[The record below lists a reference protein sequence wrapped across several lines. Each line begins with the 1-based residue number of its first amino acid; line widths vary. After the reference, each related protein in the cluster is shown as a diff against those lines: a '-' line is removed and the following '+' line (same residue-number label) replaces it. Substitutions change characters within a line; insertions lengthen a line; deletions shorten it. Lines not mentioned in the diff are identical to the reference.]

1 MAEEQPQVLQLDITG
16 ALRGGATVNDIV
28 KDLSDK
34 QGFDYEGASTAIM
47 EDYRQRLEQDGVSY
61 SPVKLR
67 EFADEEILV
76 ELSNGQIA
84 REDMPKV
91 RGAVKGL
98 VVDVPAGIG
107 FLKGAQTGFQY
118 TPGPLPAKLV
128 GGLAGGLTGAALGY
142 APGEFILNK
151 YVYPQEAL
159 PSQRPE
165 IEASRTF
172 SGTLIPML
180 AARKLFS
187 DATVDLGGELL
198 KRNADAMTK
207 GWRKGLA
214 RAQEMGVRGLESISR
229 AVKRPLPE
237 ATTKAGTA
245 SNVIKAAGLSALPTT
260 GAYVAES
267 LDPGDPFSRFVGE
280 MGASVM
286 PVGRLASALSGGAAS
301 KLADIMSSLTTE
313 GRRIAAGEQLS
324 TSLSDV
330 AQRYNIEGGYD
341 PVEFR
346 ALLDEVFN
354 DPDIDQLVREIN
366 QGLPESS
373 QLTRPELSVAQLS
386 GLDLLDAME
395 RGLRRASNK
404 GDGPGFAEQSAQRF
418 NEFKVFSGRVMEE
431 LLKRGQND
439 PTALKEAAE
448 IQEGLLREML
458 LMRLEAAERSATAL
472 SGRVQ
477 PEQRRITASSQLAN
491 NIIDAYNEATEIG
504 SRLYERETEN
514 LRGVLL
520 APESTLDSIRGLQEV
535 RTELSP
541 VINKLL
547 REITEGSDE
556 AFGAVSRLQRQV
568 EGEIENV
575 DSLSRAARNYLSG
588 HPEVRNTLSY
598 RPRLLNA
605 EGDVLER
612 LQTLKENDPLEAKRL
627 VESLLENYTAQ
638 EGSEVNRSVKAYL
651 RKLLPELDARSE
663 LNQLQTTFNAARN
676 EQSRLEGT
684 AIETSMPI
692 LIDFK
697 RQLGLLQRQLA
708 PDPNNAQRVYD
719 LGEIEDALVRDME
732 SLVEQSS
739 EGVDVFQGLRE
750 ANAFHRAKHDVFTRT
765 FAGEARAK
773 NSRGAAKVD
782 PSLYAERLMR
792 GSGDEVSLKMRQV
805 EDAVNFIN
813 AEQFQGPRGVL
824 SPEELSQLQES
835 AVNRLGTHNAA
846 RLDVLKSFARDAIDQ
861 NPDSPTFNQIDP
873 GKAQRFI
880 SKYEEA
886 LGDLFPAVF
895 KDLREASRGTLS
907 VKSLQDEINSIEK
920 TLTET
925 SELFRFINVED
936 TPGNI
941 VGGILGSPGNRPP
954 NVVKHFNRLIN
965 DIQKTSQREGF
976 SPERAQRALAES
988 VLDRAWIH
996 AGGANPE
1003 NPFNFT
1009 RFREF
1014 LFRPLN
1020 DKDGPSVMS
1029 LLREKGLMTEEQFR
1043 DYDRLLKQSD
1053 IITKVMR
1060 KEGPAMSGQLVDKG
1074 ALLSKIVVRAV
1085 GAVTANLSLKQLE
1098 KLVGNVPGASFSV
1111 AGTTASAAAELG
1123 LNMPNAKIRD
1133 VYVEAFNNPTLLKA
1147 LLQPAPKT
1155 KKQARE
1161 YVRDVPFIFY
1171 TSVMRMSPEE
1181 AAEAVKLQQ
1190 PEGSIEVPLRP
1201 SPTQTQVP
1209 FRPTPEEQR
1218 LQEEDVR
1225 RQRMQ
1230 EPRPTAQAPRPTAQ
1244 MQLPPLPQ
1252 PQAAAPAA
1260 APNPQARQRYA
1271 AMFPN
1276 EGISQMIKGGIGS
1289 LA

>member
-16 ALRGGATVNDIV
+16 AIRGGATVNDIV

-47 EDYRQRLEQDGVSY
+47 EDYKQRLEQDGVSY

-98 VVDVPAGIG
+98 VVDVPAGVG
-107 FLKGAQTGFQY
+107 FLKGAQTVFQY

-128 GGLAGGLTGAALGY
+128 GGLAGGITGAALGY
-142 APGEFILNK
+142 APGEYIFNK
-151 YVYPQEAL
+151 YLYPQEAL

-180 AARKLFS
+180 AARKVFA

-237 ATTKAGTA
+237 ATTKLGTA
-245 SNVIKAAGLSALPTT
+245 SNVIKAAGLSSLPTT
-260 GAYVAES
+260 GAYVAET

-313 GRRIAAGEQLS
+313 GRRSAAGERLS
-324 TSLSDV
+324 EALSDL
-330 AQRYNIEGGYD
+330 AQRYNVEGGYD

-346 ALLDEVFN
+346 ALLDEALN

-373 QLTRPELSVAQLS
+373 QLTRPELTVAQLT
-386 GLDLLDAME
+386 GIDLLDAME

-418 NEFKVFSGRVMEE
+418 NEFKVFSRRVMEE

-448 IQEGLLREML
+448 IQEALMREML
-458 LMRLEAAERSATAL
+458 LMRVEAAERSATSL
-472 SGRVQ
+472 SQRVQ
-477 PEQRRITASSQLAN
+477 PEQRRITASSQLVN
-491 NIIDAYNEATEIG
+491 NLRNAYDEASEIG

-514 LRGVLL
+514 LRSILL
-520 APESTLDSIRGLQEV
+520 PPEFTLDAIRGLQEV
-535 RTELSP
+535 RSELPP

-547 REITEGSDE
+547 REITEESDE

-575 DSLSRAARNYLSG
+575 DSLSRSTRNYLSG
-588 HPEVRNTLSY
+588 HPEVRNA
-598 RPRLLNA
+598 LNA
-605 EGDVLER
+605 EEGVLER
-612 LQTLKENDPLEAKRL
+612 IQSYAQNSPLEAKQL
-627 VESLLENYTAQ
+627 VENLLENYTAR

-651 RKLLPELDARSE
+651 RKLLPELDARAE
-663 LNQLQTTFNAARN
+663 LNQLQTAFNAARN

-739 EGVDVFQGLRE
+739 GSVDVLQGLRE

-813 AEQFQGPRGVL
+813 AEQFQGPRQAL

-861 NPDSPTFNQIDP
+861 NPDSPTFNQVDP

-886 LGDLFPAVF
+886 LGGLFPAVF

-925 SELFRFINVED
+925 SELFRFINAED
-936 TPGNI
+936 TPGKI
-941 VGGILGSPGNRPP
+941 VGGILGSPGSRPP
-954 NVVKHFNRLIN
+954 NVVKHFNRLI
-965 DIQKTSQREGF
+965 DDLQKTSQREGF

-988 VLDRAWIH
+988 VLDRAWIY

-1020 DKDGPSVMS
+1020 DKDGPSVMT
-1029 LLREKGLMTEEQFR
+1029 LLREKGLMTEELFR
-1043 DYDRLLKQSD
+1043 DYDRLLRQSD
-1053 IITKVMR
+1053 TIAKVMR
-1060 KEGPAMSGQLVDKG
+1060 KEGPALPEQLVDKG
-1074 ALLSKIVVRAV
+1074 ALMSNIVVRAL
-1085 GAVTANLSLKQLE
+1085 GAVIGNVGLKQLE
-1098 KLVGNVPGASFSV
+1098 KVIGKVPGATFSV
-1111 AGTTASAAAELG
+1111 AGTTSSAAAELG

-1133 VYVEAFNNPTLLKA
+1133 VYVEAFSNPELLKV
-1147 LLQPAPKT
+1147 LLRPAPRT

-1181 AAEAVKLQQ
+1181 AAEAAKLQQ
-1190 PEGSIEVPLRP
+1190 PEGSIEVPLRQ

-1230 EPRPTAQAPRPTAQ
+1230 EPRPTAQMSRPTAQ

-1260 APNPQARQRYA
+1260 APNPQARQQYA
-1271 AMFPN
+1271 ALFPN
-1276 EGISQMIKGGIGS
+1276 EGVSQMIKGGIGS
-1289 LA
+1289 LG